1 MFLVRQQEKRE
12 NSQIKSI
19 YYILIYILIVFHYNI
34 DIKLITMFGYLRD
47 FYQRHKKR
55 ILVTGA
61 VAAGTYAI
69 SKYIQW
75 KYEEWEEERIKEF
88 TKLAKKKYHFES
100 NQKTCTIT
108 FFSFLVDIRN
118 TIAERLDT
126 DSLLD
131 ILKLKP
137 ANKLEIWEQLKI
149 LSVCRVICSVVC
161 NVILLIL
168 LKVQLNVVGGYIY
181 VKSLN
186 EDIAIDKFDM
196 KESQE
201 YQEYMNNVR
210 YFVEKIVP
218 NMIDDT
224 VSIVQSEYHYLLFS
238 LLFLFCE
245 YIFINNS

>member
-1 MFLVRQQEKRE
+1 
-12 NSQIKSI
+12 
-19 YYILIYILIVFHYNI
+19 
-34 DIKLITMFGYLRD
+34 MFGYLKD
-47 FYQRHKKR
+47 FYQRHKKK
-55 ILVTGA
+55 IFVTGA

-75 KYEEWEEERIKEF
+75 KYEEWEEERVKEF

-137 ANKLEIWEQLKI
+137 ANKLEIWEQLKN
-149 LSVCRVICSVVC
+149 LSVCRVVCSVVC

-168 LKVQLNVVGGYIY
+168 LKVQLNVVGGYVY

-186 EDIAIDKFDM
+186 EDVAIDKCEM
-196 KESQE
+196 NQSQ
-201 YQEYMNNVR
+201 YHEYMSNVA
-210 YFVEKIVP
+210 YFVEKMVP
-218 NMIDDT
+218 NLIDDT
-224 VSIVQSEYHYLLFS
+224 SSIVQSEYIYVF
-238 LLFLFCE
+238 FVAC
-245 YIFINNS
+245 YIWVLNASQH